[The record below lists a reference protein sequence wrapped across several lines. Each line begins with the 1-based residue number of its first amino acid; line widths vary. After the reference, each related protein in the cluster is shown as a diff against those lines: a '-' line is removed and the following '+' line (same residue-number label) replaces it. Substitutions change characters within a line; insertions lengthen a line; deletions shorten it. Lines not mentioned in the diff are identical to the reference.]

1 MSSRASENDNPS
13 GLSPA
18 AQELEEQYRK
28 PASTQTGSQVNLP
41 AVALKDADSGVVA
54 SSLIRWIIAITVSS
68 AALLEV
74 IDTSIVNVALNQI
87 QGNLGATL
95 AEAGWVVTG
104 YSVANAIM
112 IPLTAWLGD
121 RFGKKKYFVFSLIG
135 FTISSVMCGMAPNL
149 TTLVISRIIQ
159 GLCGGGL
166 LAKAQA
172 ILFETFPKE
181 EQAAAQGLFG
191 ICVMVGP
198 VVGPTLGGYL
208 TDYYNWRWIFFVN
221 LPFGI
226 LATILAHMF
235 LPKAPIKKTKT
246 VDYWGIILLIAGIG
260 CLQTVLEEGQQDDWF
275 SSQYITTLAVV
286 AAVSLILFVWRE
298 LTCKEPAV
306 DLKILRYKSLA
317 AGSTYSLCLGM
328 CLYGATFAVP
338 VFAQNI
344 LHYTPT
350 QTGLLMLPG
359 AIASAFCM
367 PVFAKLAGRIDARVL
382 IASGACLSIFG
393 MWQLSTMN
401 PNTSADSMFWPLVW
415 RGIGS
420 IFMFMPLST
429 ATLGSLPKEA
439 IGPGAGLFSL
449 TRQMGGSIG
458 IAMLTTILSQRE
470 TYHRAVLVE
479 RIHSYNPVFNDM
491 TRNLSGMFIQ
501 HGSDRAGSYLGAMGV
516 VNGMVE
522 TQAAVLSFAD
532 MFWVVGAIFIISM
545 PLLFFLSSGKNA
557 KVAGGAH

>member
-1 MSSRASENDNPS
+1 MASRAQGNDRSDDSSTFVNDN
-13 GLSPA
+13 A
-18 AQELEEQYRK
+18 KKLEEIYK
-28 PASTQTGSQVNLP
+28 KDPLAPASAASSAAG
-41 AVALKDADSGVVA
+41 AEKDSGVVE
-54 SSLIRWIIAITVSS
+54 SSLIRWIIAVTVSS

-121 RFGKKKYFVFSLIG
+121 RFGKKAYFVFSLIG
-135 FTISSVMCGMAPNL
+135 FTISSMMCGFAPNL
-149 TTLVISRIIQ
+149 TTLVVSRIIQ

-208 TDYYNWRWIFFVN
+208 TDYFNWRWIFFVN

-226 LATILAHMF
+226 LATILASMY
-235 LPKAPIKKTKT
+235 LPKTPVKKTAT
-246 VDYWGIILLIAGIG
+246 IDWWGIILLVACIG
-260 CLQTVLEEGQQDDWF
+260 SLQTVLEEGQQDDWF
-275 SSQYITTLAVV
+275 SSQYITALVVV
-286 AAVSLILFVWRE
+286 ALLGGILFIWRE
-298 LTCKEPAV
+298 LVCRDPAV
-306 DLKILRYKSLA
+306 NLKILRYKSLA
-317 AGSTYSLCLGM
+317 AGSCYSLCLGM

-338 VFAQNI
+338 IFAQNI

-359 AIASAFCM
+359 AIASALCM
-367 PVFAKLAGRIDARVL
+367 PLFAKLAGKVDARIL
-382 IASGACLSIFG
+382 IASGALLSVFS

-415 RGIGS
+415 RGIAS

-429 ATLGSLPKEA
+429 ATLGSLPKEY
-439 IGPGAGLFSL
+439 IGAGSGFFSL

-458 IAMLTTILSQRE
+458 IAALTTLLSQRE
-470 TYHRAVLVE
+470 TYHRSVLVE
-479 RIHSYNPVFNDM
+479 QINNYNPIFNDM
-491 TRNLSGMFIQ
+491 THKFGAILMQ
-501 HGSDRAGSYLGAMGV
+501 HGADRAGGYMGAMGM
-516 VNGMVE
+516 VNGIVE
-522 TQAAVLSFAD
+522 TQSAVLAFAD
-532 MFWVVGAIFIISM
+532 MFWIVGFTFVISM
-545 PLLFFLSSGKNA
+545 PLLLFLSSGKNA
-557 KVAGGAH
+557 RASAGH

>member
-1 MSSRASENDNPS
+1 MASLADR
-13 GLSPA
+13 
-18 AQELEEQYRK
+18 EQSNK
-28 PASTQTGSQVNLP
+28 PAEAEDST
-41 AVALKDADSGVVA
+41 VVS
-54 SSLIRWIIAITVSS
+54 SSLIRWIIAVTVSS

-112 IPLTAWLGD
+112 IPLTAWMGD
-121 RFGKKKYFVFSLIG
+121 RFGKKAYFVFSLIG
-135 FTISSVMCGMAPNL
+135 FTISSMMCGFAPNL
-149 TTLVISRIIQ
+149 PILVISRIIQ

-181 EQAAAQGLFG
+181 EQPAAQGLFG

-208 TDYYNWRWIFFVN
+208 TDFFNWRWIFFVN

-226 LATILAHMF
+226 LATILAIMY
-235 LPKAPIKKTKT
+235 LPKTPIKKTAT
-246 VDYWGIILLIAGIG
+246 VDWWGIILLIAAIG
-260 CLQTVLEEGQQDDWF
+260 SLQVVLEEGQQDDWF
-275 SSQYITTLAVV
+275 SSTYITTLAIV
-286 AAVSLILFVWRE
+286 AAIGSVLFIWRE
-298 LTCKEPAV
+298 LICKDPAV
-306 DLKILRYKSLA
+306 NLKILKYKSLA
-317 AGSTYSLCLGM
+317 AGSAYSLCLGM

-338 VFAQNI
+338 IYAQSI

-359 AIASAFCM
+359 AIASGCCM
-367 PVFAKLAGRIDARVL
+367 PLFAKLGGKVDARL
-382 IASGACLSIFG
+382 MIAAGSLLSIFS

-401 PNTSADSMFWPLVW
+401 PNTSADSMFWPLIW
-415 RGIGS
+415 RGIAS

-429 ATLGSLPKEA
+429 ATLGSLPKEY
-439 IGPGAGLFSL
+439 IGAGSGFFSL

-458 IAMLTTILSQRE
+458 IAALTTLLAQRE
-470 TYHRAVLVE
+470 NYHRSHLVE
-479 RIHSYNPVFNDM
+479 QINPYNQNLINM
-491 TRNLSGMFIQ
+491 THQFTGLMTQ
-501 HGSDRAGSYLGAMGV
+501 HGASGGQAYLGAMGL
-516 VNGMVE
+516 VNGIVD
-522 TQAAVLSFAD
+522 TQSAVLAFAD
-532 MFWVVGAIFIISM
+532 MFWIVGFTFIISM
-545 PLLFFLSSGKNA
+545 PLLFFLSDGKNKTA
-557 KVAGGAH
+557 VSAGH